1 MKFSFEWLKSVLK
14 FDLNPKEIQEILTL
28 NLAETTLLKRGTRL
42 ILEIELLPDRIRNC
56 SSHLG
61 LAKEIALL
69 KGKKF
74 SWPAV
79 KVKEVKTKTKD
90 YLNIK
95 IQTKN
100 CNRYVSRVIFNV
112 KVKESPKWL
121 KERLKDCGLRSIN
134 NIVDASNYVML
145 LTGQPL
151 HVFDFDKIEGQEK
164 KKEIIVRQG
173 KNNEKI
179 TTLEGKEYLLNEEVM
194 VISSLKDALAIAG
207 IKGGKKAEVDQNTK
221 NIILES
227 AHFEGSAIRKASRL
241 ISLKTDASYRFE
253 HNLPLELSN
262 YAIDLLANLIQELA
276 GGEILKGKIDV
287 FKKNGKKEKK
297 LIVLEWQKI
306 NKFLG
311 VNLDKK
317 EVLEKLR
324 NLDFQILKKT
334 ENYLLISPNRNNYR
348 EFNYQEEVIGEIA
361 RIKGFNNFPSC
372 PPEEILKLP
381 EENENWRLKNELKS
395 WLKGFNLE
403 EVYNYSFIS
412 KGEGE
417 LFQDK
422 TKKLISLK
430 NPISENFYY
439 LRPTLLFN
447 FLKNVKDNFRF
458 FDKVR
463 LFEIGKIYYFEKSF
477 VVEKEV
483 FSGVLAE
490 KEKNKSKDLFYE
502 GKGIIETLFEKF
514 GLLKEDY
521 KIKEINE
528 EGYKS
533 FFKKGIEVLDN
544 ENNFLGVIGLIKN
557 EIKEIYDL
565 KSGEIV
571 FWEIDLENFKKMII
585 QEIEFQPLPLYPA
598 VIRDISFFIK
608 KSVLID
614 NILFTIQ
621 NSGVKYLEDVDL
633 FDIYEKE
640 GEEKSL
646 SFHLVFRSKEKTLTS
661 EEVDQEME
669 KIYNSLKN
677 IGAKIR

>member
-1 MKFSFEWLKSVLK
+1 MKFSFEWLKSFLK

-28 NLAETTLLKRGTRL
+28 NLAETFLFKRGNRL
-42 ILEIELLPDRIRNC
+42 ILDIELLPDRIGDC

-69 KGKKF
+69 KGNKF
-74 SWPAV
+74 SWPKV
-79 KVKEVKTKTKD
+79 KVKETKVKIED
-90 YLNIK
+90 YLNVKIK
-95 IQTKN
+95 TNN
-100 CNRYVSRVIFNV
+100 CDRYVSRVIFNV

-121 KERLKDCGLRSIN
+121 KERLKDCGLRPIN

-151 HVFDFDKIEGQEK
+151 HVFDFDKIEGK
-164 KKEIIVRQG
+164 NKRKEIIIRQAE
-173 KNNEKI
+173 NNEKI
-179 TTLEGKEYLLNEEVM
+179 TTLEGKDYLLNEEVM

-207 IKGGKKAEVDQNTK
+207 IKGGKKAEVDKNTK

-227 AHFEGSAIRKASRL
+227 AHFKGSAIRKASRL

-253 HNLPLELSN
+253 HNLPLELSD
-262 YAIDLLANLIQELA
+262 YAIDVLANLIQELA

-287 FKKNGKKEKK
+287 LKKDAKKEKT
-297 LIVLEWQKI
+297 LIILEWQKI
-306 NKFLG
+306 NRFLG
-311 VNLDKK
+311 VNLNKK
-317 EVLEKLR
+317 EVLKILE

-334 ENYLLISPNRNNYR
+334 ENYLLVSPNTFR
-348 EFNYQEEVIGEIA
+348 EFNYPEEIIGEIA

-381 EENENWRLKNELKS
+381 EENENWILKNDLRS

-412 KGEGE
+412 KEEGIFFKDE
-417 LFQDK
+417 
-422 TKKLISLK
+422 TKSLISLK

-447 FLKNVKDNFRF
+447 FLKNVRDNFRF

-463 LFEIGKIYYFEKSF
+463 LFEIGKIYYFEKKLI
-477 VVEKEV
+477 VEKEM
-483 FSGVLAE
+483 FSGILAE

-514 GLLKEDY
+514 GLLKEGFQ
-521 KIKEINE
+521 IKEIE
-528 EGYKS
+528 EERYKS
-533 FFKKGIEVLDN
+533 FFKKGLEILDN
-544 ENNFLGVIGLIKN
+544 ENNFLGVIGLIEN
-557 EIKEIYDL
+557 EIKQFYDL
-565 KSGEIV
+565 KESEIA
-571 FWEIDLENFKKMII
+571 FWEIDLENLRKII
-585 QEIEFQPLPLYPA
+585 IKEIEFQPLPLYPA

-608 KSVLID
+608 KNVLID

-646 SFHLVFRSKEKTLTS
+646 SFHLIFRSKEKTLTS
-661 EEVDQEME
+661 EDVDQEME
-669 KIYNSLKN
+669 KIYKSLKQ